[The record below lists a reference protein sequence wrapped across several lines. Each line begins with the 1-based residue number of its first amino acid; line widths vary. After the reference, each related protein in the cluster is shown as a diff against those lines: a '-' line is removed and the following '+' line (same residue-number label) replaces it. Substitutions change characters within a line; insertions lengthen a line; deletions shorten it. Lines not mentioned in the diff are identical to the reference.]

1 MISKEVAIS
10 TGDTEEIKTSVSIPE
25 NLEEF
30 EELYGASEEMV
41 VSMAA
46 RELVRKVQSI
56 GRTAMKGDKDV
67 AEAVASFKLQLG
79 APAASGHRKEINT
92 ILKGLDSE
100 QQAALLA
107 QAKLMTETEAAPQGG
122 KKGSK
127 K

>member
-10 TGDTEEIKTSVSIPE
+10 TGDTEEIKTSVNIPE
-25 NLEEF
+25 NLDEF

-67 AEAVASFKLQLG
+67 AEAVGSFKLQLG

-92 ILKGLDSE
+92 ILKGLDPE

-107 QAKLMTETEAAPQGG
+107 QAKLMTETEAAP

>member
-10 TGDTEEIKTSVSIPE
+10 TGDTEEIKTNVDIPE
-25 NLEEF
+25 NLLEF

-67 AEAVASFKLQLG
+67 AEAVGSFKLQLG
-79 APAASGHRKEINT
+79 APAASGHRKEINS
-92 ILKGLDSE
+92 ILKGLDPE

-107 QAKLMTETEAAPQGG
+107 QAKLMTETEATPP

>member
-10 TGDTEEIKTSVSIPE
+10 TGDTEEIKTNVNIPE

-41 VSMAA
+41 VNMAA

-67 AEAVASFKLQLG
+67 AEAVGSFKLQLG
-79 APAASGHRKEINT
+79 APAASGHRKEINN
-92 ILKGLDSE
+92 ILKGLDPE
-100 QQAALLA
+100 KQAALLA
-107 QAKLMTETEAAPQGG
+107 QAKLMSETETAPQGA